1 MASDGTAPT
10 QPPANHWAVVH
21 SHFLRLAGGEAGA
34 RPNYLWS
41 VLHAADVAARTG
53 VPAISVVEL
62 GVAGGNGLLALERA
76 AAEAADALGVAIE
89 VYGFDTGAGLPATD
103 DVRDAPFLMDP
114 GDFPMDPEQLRGR
127 LSGAELILGPVAET
141 VPAFLAA
148 SKAPLAF
155 ASYDLDYYTSTR
167 DALGLLRGDSAG
179 CLPRVLCYFD
189 DTHGYPW
196 GEHNGARLAIR
207 EFNEEPHG
215 RRLDQIHGLKF
226 LLPGAQRE
234 QRWAEAMY
242 VANLFD
248 HPRYNEP
255 EGTALVSR
263 LDLSD

>member
-1 MASDGTAPT
+1 MAGEATT
-10 QPPANHWAVVH
+10 NLTKGHWTVVGEQ
-21 SHFLRLAGGEAGA
+21 FARLADGPAGT

-53 VPAISVVEL
+53 GGPISVVEF
-62 GVAGGNGLLALERA
+62 GVAGGNGLVALEQA
-76 AAEAADALGVAIE
+76 ALAASAALDVEIA
-89 VYGFDTGAGLPATD
+89 VFGFDTGVGLPASED
-103 DVRDAPFLMDP
+103 ARDAPFLMDT
-114 GDFPMDPEQLRGR
+114 GDFPMDPDRLRARLQL
-127 LSGAELILGPVAET
+127 AELILGPVAET
-141 VPAFLAA
+141 LPTFLTTGR
-148 SKAPLAF
+148 PPVAF

-167 DALGLLRGDSAG
+167 DALGLLRAETRT

-196 GEHNGARLAIR
+196 GDHNGARLAIA
-207 EFNEEPHG
+207 EFNAEAHG

-226 LLPGAQRE
+226 LLPGSQRE

-242 VANLFD
+242 VGHLFD

-263 LDLSD
+263 LDLDE